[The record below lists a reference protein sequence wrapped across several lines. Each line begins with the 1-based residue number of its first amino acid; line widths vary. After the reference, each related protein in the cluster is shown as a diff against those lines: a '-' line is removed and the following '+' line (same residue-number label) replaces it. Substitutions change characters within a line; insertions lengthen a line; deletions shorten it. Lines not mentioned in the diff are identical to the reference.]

1 MSALLKLRRSPNAV
15 QFLRRPSTTT
25 QRRWNGSAAP
35 SSSQDSLKP
44 LESILIANRGEIALR
59 VSRTASNHG
68 IRTTTLY
75 TNPDRASQHA
85 LSSPFAVNLGDPSA
99 YLDGERIITVAKEHG
114 CQAIHPGYGFLS
126 ENADFARKVEEAGL
140 TFIGPPW
147 RAIEDMGSKSR
158 SKDIMTAA
166 GVP

>member
-1 MSALLKLRRSPNAV
+1 MSTFLKLRRNPNAV
-15 QFLRRPSTTT
+15 QFLRRAPATP
-25 QRRWNGSAAP
+25 QRRWNASSAP
-35 SSSQDSLKP
+35 NNSRDSVKP

-59 VSRTASNHG
+59 VSLTASKHG

-99 YLDGERIITVAKEHG
+99 YLDGERIIRVAKERG

-126 ENADFARKVEEAGL
+126 ENA
-140 TFIGPPW
+140 
-147 RAIEDMGSKSR
+147 
-158 SKDIMTAA
+158 
-166 GVP
+166 